1 MSIIHLIVVCALI
14 MGTVQIVTLF
24 KAILYAR
31 FLYPYFYK
39 PRFLQGTA
47 YPTVHLFVPCK
58 GRSERLEQ
66 VIEAFATQEYPNRFR
81 VTFVT
86 ESDEDGAV
94 PLLRE
99 AVQRHPHLRHK
110 VAGLAQRCGQKN
122 HNLLVAMQDDT
133 ESEVFAFADAD
144 VLTESHWLKSLM
156 QPLTLGPRYI
166 VTGLPSGRIS
176 QPTYAQGM
184 EAAYTTFQARYVM
197 AITALWGGT
206 FAIWRETLDKID
218 GTATWSST
226 VVDDIAL
233 YERIEIFNQK
243 APSDQQLLVYP
254 LPDLPSDIP
263 TRMPAVSNL
272 IHWFTRQIL
281 FMRYHRRLVWQVAV
295 LGNLVQA
302 TLILSGPLLLLFGTS
317 EASQRAGW
325 ICVFFYLYLVLMN
338 IAQALIRRSS
348 DFFNW
353 TWIKGCLVGDLIA
366 AVCLFRSVYARDLR
380 WAGIR
385 YTFDRN
391 GRVAEVIHPSKQ
403 HSEHAASTASSRSP
417 RP

>member
-1 MSIIHLIVVCALI
+1 MYFHIIVACVLI

-31 FLYPYFYK
+31 FLYPFLYK
-39 PRFLQGTA
+39 PRFLQGTTF
-47 YPTVHLFVPCK
+47 PTVHLFVPCK

-66 VIEAFATQEYPNRFR
+66 VIEAFATQDYPSSYR

-99 AVQRHPHLRHK
+99 AAQRYSHLRHR
-110 VAGLAQRCGQKN
+110 VAGLAKTCGQKN
-122 HNLLVAMQDDT
+122 HNLLVAMDDDH

-144 VLTESHWLKSLM
+144 VLTESNWLRSLL
-156 QPLTLGPRYI
+156 QPLTLGPRY
-166 VTGLPSGRIS
+166 VTTGLPSGRIS
-176 QPTYAQGM
+176 DNTYAQGI

-206 FAIWRETLDKID
+206 FAIWRETLEKID
-218 GTATWSST
+218 GTSTWSST

-243 APSDQQLLVYP
+243 ASSQDQLLVYP
-254 LPDLPSDIP
+254 MPDLPADIP
-263 TRMPAVSNL
+263 TRMPSISNL
-272 IHWFTRQIL
+272 VNWFTRQIL

-295 LGNLVQA
+295 LGNLIQA
-302 TLILSGPLLLLFGTS
+302 TLIVMGPMLLLFGSS
-317 EASQRAGW
+317 EVALRAGW
-325 ICVFFYLYLVLMN
+325 ICVFFYLYVVLTN

-353 TWIKGCLVGDLIA
+353 TWIKGCMVGDLIA
-366 AVCLFRSVYARDLR
+366 AVCLVRSVYARDLR

-385 YTFDRN
+385 YTFDRR
-391 GRVAEVIHPSKQ
+391 GHVAQVFHPSKT
-403 HSEHAASTASSRSP
+403 SADAAAVVSSSQATKH
-417 RP
+417 